1 MAQNLH
7 INILAKDRTKAALG
21 SVQRGLG
28 NLRGALFSIQSAL
41 IGIGGALVIRSF
53 VKTGAEVENLR
64 VRFAFLFKGM
74 EEGNKA
80 FGNLID
86 FAAKVPFSLEEISS
100 ASGNLAVVS
109 KDAEELS
116 KILGVVG
123 NVAVVTGL
131 DFNQTAEQIQRSFS
145 GGIAAADVFREK
157 GVRNM
162 LGFEAGAKKTAK
174 ETKEAFFKVFGPDGE
189 FGKAMEVMAVT
200 FTGTLSMLS
209 DKLFKFKL
217 QTNEAGF
224 FDFIKSGLAVA
235 NNMIESN
242 SDLLQEFAISLSNTM
257 ITVLKQTALGVARL
271 LDLFKVVFQVI
282 GLGIGGLIDI
292 VKALP
297 AGIRELGIIGFL
309 MLGRRGKIL
318 VAAISA
324 LLKFMKVDLDAISE
338 KIFGAQDGTE
348 SWGKASEA
356 TANLIAKIEKH
367 MKLSKE
373 QMEKLLGL
381 AGKLNDKSIEIGVNF
396 GKVAELLN
404 EKIKKD
410 FENINH
416 TITNFINVGI
426 KGFSKSLAEA
436 IVLGKELNV
445 SLKELAQRLLVDI
458 LAFGIQIVI
467 QEQLRNF
474 LIDKG
479 VISAENQKR
488 TMSQIFGINVAD
500 LLIHKGKSE
509 ELAKQTNE
517 MEKQKKIKGTMQ
529 LMSGNPAGFLGF
541 MASGGSVGAGKPYVV
556 GERGPELFIPNQQG
570 QITQNARGMGGES
583 VNVSF
588 NINTID
594 SRGFEEALNENRG
607 TITAI
612 INDAVNEK
620 GRGNVI

>member
-80 FGNLID
+80 FGNLIS

-189 FGKAMEVMAVT
+189 FGKAMDVMAVT

-217 QTNEAGF
+217 ETNEAGF

-324 LLKFMKVDLDAISE
+324 LLKFMKVDLDEISK

-381 AGKLNDKSIEIGVNF
+381 AGKLNDKSVEIGFNF

-410 FENINH
+410 FESINH

-479 VISAENQKR
+479 IISAENQKR

-500 LLIHKGKSE
+500 LMVQKEKLNVMKEQNK
-509 ELAKQTNE
+509 ELRSQN
-517 MEKQKKIKGTMQ
+517 KQKFISTLLGV
-529 LMSGNPAGFLGF
+529 PA
-541 MASGGSVGAGKPYVV
+541 MASGGSVAKGKPYLV

-570 QITQNARGMGGES
+570 QITQTARGMGGES

>member
-80 FGNLID
+80 FGNLIS

-189 FGKAMEVMAVT
+189 FGKAMDVMAVT

-217 QTNEAGF
+217 ETNEAGF

-324 LLKFMKVDLDAISE
+324 LLKFMKVDLDEISK

-381 AGKLNDKSIEIGVNF
+381 AGKLNDKSVEIGFNF

-410 FENINH
+410 FESINH

-479 VISAENQKR
+479 IISAENQKR

-500 LLIHKGKSE
+500 LMVQKEKLNVMKEQNK
-509 ELAKQTNE
+509 ELRSQN
-517 MEKQKKIKGTMQ
+517 KQKFISTLLGV
-529 LMSGNPAGFLGF
+529 PA
-541 MASGGSVGAGKPYVV
+541 MASGGSVAKGKPYLV